1 MEPGYANFDRLS
13 SNPMIDSHAH
23 LAEEAYDEDRV
34 EVLKRASEAGID
46 SVIVIGYD
54 VSSCYRAIK
63 VVRELAVEKSQK
75 RDGVP
80 GSRRR
85 GISKFHGVQL
95 FATVGVAPHHVLETN
110 ENDLAEVRGMLG
122 EDVVVAVG
130 EIGLDYHYD
139 MPPDKQLEL
148 FAHQLEW
155 AAEFQLPVVI
165 HSREAEDDVLSSLRE
180 QKCSRGVIH
189 CFTEGPNMARSA
201 VELGLHVSFAGILTF
216 KNADELRGIAAE
228 VPLERILIETDSPF
242 LAPVPYRGKRN
253 EPAFVVEVARTIAE
267 LHGISL
273 EEVGRITAEN
283 ARKLFLLP
291 E

>member
-1 MEPGYANFDRLS
+1 
-13 SNPMIDSHAH
+13 MIDSHAH

-54 VSSCYRAIK
+54 APSCHRAIK
-63 VVRELAVEKSQK
+63 VVREFGVEKRQE
-75 RDGVP
+75 RDRVA
-80 GSRRR
+80 GSRRS
-85 GISKFHGVQL
+85 GASKSHGVQL
-95 FATVGVAPHHVLETN
+95 FATAGVAPHHVLETN
-110 ENDLAEVRGMLG
+110 ENDLASVREMLS
-122 EDVVVAVG
+122 EEVVVAVG

-139 MPPDKQLEL
+139 MPLDKQREL

-155 AAEFQLPVVI
+155 AVEFQLPVVI

-180 QKCSRGVIH
+180 KKCSRGVIH
-189 CFTEGPNMARSA
+189 CFTEGPNMARGA
-201 VELGLHVSFAGILTF
+201 VKLGFYVSFAGILTF
-216 KNADELRGIAAE
+216 KNAHELRAIAAE

-273 EEVGRITAEN
+273 EEVGRITSEN
-283 ARKLFLLP
+283 TRRLFLLP
-291 E
+291 G

>member
-1 MEPGYANFDRLS
+1 
-13 SNPMIDSHAH
+13 MIDSHAH
-23 LAEEAYDEDRV
+23 LAEEAYDEDRA
-34 EVLKRASEAGID
+34 EVLMRASEAGID

-54 VSSCYRAIK
+54 APSCHRAIK
-63 VVRELAVEKSQK
+63 VVREFGVEKRQE
-75 RDGVP
+75 RDRVA
-80 GSRRR
+80 GSRRS
-85 GISKFHGVQL
+85 GASKSHGVQL

-110 ENDLAEVRGMLG
+110 ENDLASVRNMLS
-122 EDVVVAVG
+122 EEAVVAVG

-139 MPPDKQLEL
+139 MPPDKQREL

-155 AAEFQLPVVI
+155 AVEFQLPVVI

-180 QKCSRGVIH
+180 KKCSRGVIH
-189 CFTEGPNMARSA
+189 CFTEGPNMARGA
-201 VELGLHVSFAGILTF
+201 VKLGFYVSFAGILTF
-216 KNADELRGIAAE
+216 KNAHELRAIAAE

-273 EEVGRITAEN
+273 EEVERITSEN
-283 ARKLFLLP
+283 TRRLFLLP
-291 E
+291 G

>member
-1 MEPGYANFDRLS
+1 
-13 SNPMIDSHAH
+13 MIDSHAH

-54 VSSCYRAIK
+54 APSCHRAIK
-63 VVRELAVEKSQK
+63 VVREFGVEKRQE
-75 RDGVP
+75 RDGVA
-80 GSRRR
+80 GSRRS
-85 GISKFHGVQL
+85 GASKSHGVQL
-95 FATVGVAPHHVLETN
+95 FATAGVAPHHVLETN
-110 ENDLAEVRGMLG
+110 ENDLASVRDMLS
-122 EDVVVAVG
+122 EEVVVAVG

-139 MPPDKQLEL
+139 MPLDKQREL

-155 AAEFQLPVVI
+155 AVEFQLPVVI

-180 QKCSRGVIH
+180 KKCSRGVIH
-189 CFTEGPNMARSA
+189 CFTEGPNMARGA
-201 VELGLHVSFAGILTF
+201 VKLGFYVSFAGILTF
-216 KNADELRGIAAE
+216 KNAHALRAIAAE

-273 EEVGRITAEN
+273 EEVGRITSEN
-283 ARKLFLLP
+283 TRRLFLLP
-291 E
+291 G

>member
-1 MEPGYANFDRLS
+1 
-13 SNPMIDSHAH
+13 MIDSHAH

-54 VSSCYRAIK
+54 APSCHRAIK
-63 VVRELAVEKSQK
+63 VVREFGVEKRQE
-75 RDGVP
+75 RDRVA
-80 GSRRR
+80 GSRRS
-85 GISKFHGVQL
+85 GASKSHGVQL
-95 FATVGVAPHHVLETN
+95 FATAGVAPHHVLETN
-110 ENDLAEVRGMLG
+110 ENDLAAVREMLS
-122 EDVVVAVG
+122 EEVVVAVG

-139 MPPDKQLEL
+139 MPLDKQREL

-155 AAEFQLPVVI
+155 AVEFQLPVVI

-180 QKCSRGVIH
+180 KKCSRGVIH
-189 CFTEGPNMARSA
+189 CFTEGPNMARGA
-201 VELGLHVSFAGILTF
+201 VKLGFYVSFAGILTF
-216 KNADELRGIAAE
+216 KNAHELRAIAAE

-273 EEVGRITAEN
+273 EEVGRITSEN
-283 ARKLFLLP
+283 TRRLFLLP
-291 E
+291 G

>member
-1 MEPGYANFDRLS
+1 
-13 SNPMIDSHAH
+13 
-23 LAEEAYDEDRV
+23 
-34 EVLKRASEAGID
+34 
-46 SVIVIGYD
+46 
-54 VSSCYRAIK
+54 
-63 VVRELAVEKSQK
+63 
-75 RDGVP
+75 
-80 GSRRR
+80 
-85 GISKFHGVQL
+85 
-95 FATVGVAPHHVLETN
+95 
-110 ENDLAEVRGMLG
+110 
-122 EDVVVAVG
+122 
-130 EIGLDYHYD
+130 

-216 KNADELRGIAAE
+216 KNAEELRGIAAE

-283 ARKLFLLP
+283 ARRLFLLP

>member
-1 MEPGYANFDRLS
+1 
-13 SNPMIDSHAH
+13 MIDSHAH

-54 VSSCYRAIK
+54 APSCHRAIK
-63 VVRELAVEKSQK
+63 VVREFGVEKRQE
-75 RDGVP
+75 RDRVA
-80 GSRRR
+80 GSRRS
-85 GISKFHGVQL
+85 GASKSHGVQL
-95 FATVGVAPHHVLETN
+95 FATAGVAPHHVLETN
-110 ENDLAEVRGMLG
+110 ENDLASVRNMLS
-122 EDVVVAVG
+122 EEVVVAVG

-139 MPPDKQLEL
+139 MPPDKQREL

-155 AAEFQLPVVI
+155 AVEFQLPVVI

-180 QKCSRGVIH
+180 KKCSRGVIH
-189 CFTEGPNMARSA
+189 CFTEGPNMARGA
-201 VELGLHVSFAGILTF
+201 VKLGFYVSFAGILTF
-216 KNADELRGIAAE
+216 KNAHELRAIAAE

-273 EEVGRITAEN
+273 EEVERITSEN
-283 ARKLFLLP
+283 TRRLFLLP
-291 E
+291 G

>member
-1 MEPGYANFDRLS
+1 
-13 SNPMIDSHAH
+13 MIDSHAH

-54 VSSCYRAIK
+54 APSCHRAIK
-63 VVRELAVEKSQK
+63 VVREFGAEKRQE
-75 RDGVP
+75 RDRVA
-80 GSRRR
+80 GSRRS
-85 GISKFHGVQL
+85 GASKSHGVQL
-95 FATVGVAPHHVLETN
+95 FATAGVAPHHVLETN
-110 ENDLAEVRGMLG
+110 ENDLASVRNMLS
-122 EDVVVAVG
+122 EEVVVAVG

-139 MPPDKQLEL
+139 MPPDKQREL

-155 AAEFQLPVVI
+155 AVEFQLPVVI

-180 QKCSRGVIH
+180 KKCSRGVIH
-189 CFTEGPNMARSA
+189 CFTEGPNMARGA
-201 VELGLHVSFAGILTF
+201 VKLGFYVSFAGILTF
-216 KNADELRGIAAE
+216 KNAHELRAIAAE

-273 EEVGRITAEN
+273 EEVERITSEN
-283 ARKLFLLP
+283 TRRLFLLP
-291 E
+291 G

>member
-1 MEPGYANFDRLS
+1 
-13 SNPMIDSHAH
+13 MIDSHAH

-54 VSSCYRAIK
+54 APSCHRAIK
-63 VVRELAVEKSQK
+63 VVREFGVEKRQE
-75 RDGVP
+75 RDRVA
-80 GSRRR
+80 GSRRS
-85 GISKFHGVQL
+85 GASKSHGVQL
-95 FATVGVAPHHVLETN
+95 FATAGVAPHHVLETN
-110 ENDLAEVRGMLG
+110 ENDLASVREMLN
-122 EDVVVAVG
+122 EEVVVAVG

-139 MPPDKQLEL
+139 MPLDKQREL

-155 AAEFQLPVVI
+155 AVEFQLPVVI

-180 QKCSRGVIH
+180 KKCSRGVIH
-189 CFTEGPNMARSA
+189 CFTEGPNMARGA
-201 VELGLHVSFAGILTF
+201 VKLGFYVSFAGILTF
-216 KNADELRGIAAE
+216 KNAHELRAIAAE

-273 EEVGRITAEN
+273 EEVERITSEN
-283 ARKLFLLP
+283 TRRLFLLP
-291 E
+291 G